1 MAKSSDSKSG
11 DPINDLIVGAAEV
24 LQLPAEPDWLPA
36 IRTNLQVTLSFAK
49 LVDEFELPDDAEP
62 AHVFRA

>member
-1 MAKSSDSKSG
+1 MAKSSDPKSG

-24 LQLPAEPDWLPA
+24 LQLPTEPDWLPA
-36 IRTNLQVTLSFAK
+36 IRTNLQVTLNFAK
-49 LVDEFELPDDAEP
+49 QVDEFELPDYSEP